1 VRTYLNLG
9 LGLTSCKETW
19 VEEPLHFR
27 KNNKRAVLGP
37 SFPHTL
43 NYYSNI
49 VIKIFFLF
57 YKVYI

>member
-43 NYYSNI
+43 NY
-49 VIKIFFLF
+49 
-57 YKVYI
+57 